1 MTGGLVVITIFL
13 VVLSVSA
20 VLLYGDRYGWW
31 AALAERRS
39 RPTPCRYCG
48 ITHATD
54 VERRACDD
62 RGLS

>member
-1 MTGGLVVITIFL
+1 MTSLIVGALIVALALQTLVLIG
-13 VVLSVSA
+13 A
-20 VLLYGDRYGWW
+20 MEGWW

-39 RPTPCRYCG
+39 RPTPCRYCE
-48 ITHATD
+48 TRHATD

>member
-1 MTGGLVVITIFL
+1 MTALTIVIAVLVAAT
-13 VVLSVSA
+13 VLSIGA
-20 VLLYGDRYGWW
+20 TEGWW

-48 ITHATD
+48 TTHATD